1 MGTLSNNSKV
11 GDKGKDLILQTS
23 GRVYVQVKDRF
34 YEINFRGEDETKDKD
49 VENSSKIIIIEDESY
64 LVELVYPGD
73 DYLIITKNGKLFITE
88 NQEYV
93 EVIISSKVSTTFTSP
108 LTITTLDSP
117 FNINSSSLVKN
128 LNAEYL
134 NGIAAHNF
142 ARKDTDETIS
152 KWTINE
158 LISKSIRD
166 QENKTIF
173 NLENSSLTIDTIRV
187 NNLIISDDSGGNN
200 DGNSNINSESSF
212 DIINKKTYFS
222 NGIVV
227 KSIKTI
233 DKLESYTELFNTSYF
248 ANENYLVGGYSIID
262 LVCTAYDNF
271 LLTEL
276 DNLVDYVN
284 ILTKCQK
291 LNSDNQWV
299 DYTPTQNDFELD
311 ENEIYPYKQYKFSPV
326 DKSIYE
332 RYKYGTNETCL
343 EGIYNKWYNI
353 NDYTQTTSSKYQGLT
368 FEIETEKHSLN
379 AGDLL
384 VGENN
389 SGIIEALV
397 VGCTEFTIR
406 IIISGIDCY
415 FTNNTTIS
423 EYEEWKNYIPTED
436 PNKTIY
442 ETITAC
448 LESQLTEKGNSV
460 SADPKA
466 GDVLFT
472 GDSGNIIGNITGIEN
487 SIFGTLEGYGLSSE
501 GNCYFVNPGIAW
513 TNESGEAY
521 IKLTNQSDSFIG
533 GSEGTSW
540 INIKSNG
547 DCSIKCLDMYDI
559 NTTGSCF
566 FGPIT
571 IYKDGSAIIGNR
583 SNAISIDSLGQVSIP
598 KSCIV
603 E

>member
-34 YEINFRGEDETKDKD
+34 YEINFRGEDETKDED
-49 VENSSKIIIIEDESY
+49 AENSSKIIIIEDESY

-88 NQEYV
+88 NQEYI
-93 EVIISSKVSTTFTSP
+93 EITISSKIPTTFTSP

-134 NGIAAHNF
+134 NGISSRSF
-142 ARKDTDETIS
+142 TRKDTNETIS

-158 LISKSIRD
+158 LMSKLIHD
-166 QENKTIF
+166 QENKTVLS
-173 NLENSSLTIDTIRV
+173 LENSSLTIDTIRV
-187 NNLIISDDSGGNN
+187 NNLIINN
-200 DGNSNINSESSF
+200 SENDNSENSNTSSESDF
-212 DIINKKTYFS
+212 AIIDERTYFS
-222 NGIVV
+222 NGIVI

-233 DKLESYTELFNTSYF
+233 DKLESYIETPDFSDF

-262 LVCTAYDNF
+262 LIYIAYNNS

-276 DNLVDYVN
+276 GSLVDYVN
-284 ILTKCQK
+284 VLTKCQK
-291 LNSDNQWV
+291 LNSDYQWI
-299 DYTPTQNDFELD
+299 DYVPNRNDFELD
-311 ENEIYPYKQYKFSPV
+311 ENDMYPYKRYKFYPVDNSVYKQYK
-326 DKSIYE
+326 
-332 RYKYGTNETCL
+332 YGTDQTCL

-353 NDYTQTTSSKYQGLT
+353 NNYTQTISSKYQGLT

-379 AGDLL
+379 SGDFLI
-384 VGENN
+384 GKNN
-389 SGIIEALV
+389 SDIIEALV

-448 LESQLTEKGNSV
+448 LESQLTEKGNSI
-460 SADPKA
+460 SADPKI
-466 GDVLFT
+466 GDILFT
-472 GDSGNIIGNITGIEN
+472 GDSENIIGNITGIEN

-533 GSEGTSW
+533 GSEGVPW
-540 INIKSNG
+540 INIKSNS
-547 DCSIKCLDMYDI
+547 DCSIKYLNMYDL
-559 NTTGSCF
+559 NTTGNCF

-571 IYKDGSAIIGNR
+571 IYKDGSAIIGTRGSGIRIN
-583 SNAISIDSLGQVSIP
+583 SWGQVSIP